1 MISSICHEIQ
11 ARSTEVKM
19 EVIDTIYF
27 GGGTPSLLD
36 QKALEDI
43 FSAIHASYQINP
55 NAEVT
60 LEANPDDISIEKL
73 ALWKAKGINRLSV
86 GLQSFRD
93 QDLKWMNRAH
103 SAKESKQC
111 LERIKEIGGFSVSV
125 DLIYGL
131 PNLSIPEWENEIMKV
146 IHYDVDHVSAYCL
159 TVEDKTALAKAV
171 SEGAILPSNEEEQSE
186 QYVQLVNQ
194 LKESGYEQYEV
205 SNFCRPGKESKHNS
219 SYWKGITYLGFGPSA
234 HSFDGKTRRF
244 NVRNNTLY
252 MKHLRSGKDYF
263 GQETL
268 TRLERHNEMIMTG
281 LRTKWGVN
289 LLQLLELGPLS
300 PGFLDKVTQ
309 FKANNWLKEEKDH
322 LYLVGEGWLMA
333 DHISSELFEL

>member
-1 MISSICHEIQ
+1 MISSICHELQ
-11 ARSTEVKM
+11 ARSTEVKK

-27 GGGTPSLLD
+27 GGGTPSLLEE
-36 QKALEDI
+36 KGLEDI

-73 ALWKAKGINRLSV
+73 LLWKAKGINRLSV

-103 SAKESKQC
+103 SAEESKQC

-131 PNLSIPEWENEIMKV
+131 PNLSIPEWTSEIKNV

-159 TVEDKTALAKAV
+159 TVEDRTVLAKAV
-171 SEGAILPSNEEEQSE
+171 SQGAILPSNEDEQSE
-186 QYVQLVNQ
+186 QYFQLVNQ

-205 SNFCRPGKESKHNS
+205 SNFCQPGKESKHNS
-219 SYWKGITYLGFGPSA
+219 SYWKGITYQGFGPSA

-252 MKHLRSGKDYF
+252 MKNVRSGKDYF
-263 GQETL
+263 DQETL

-300 PGFLDKVTQ
+300 QGFQERVTQ
-309 FKANNWLKEEKDH
+309 FKANHWLKEENDH